1 MPRQPNLLDPNFEP
15 TDEEL
20 AGLMERVAGDV
31 QAKHRPKG
39 RAAEKQ
45 AARERDAAR
54 LAAGEKVD
62 NGFFSVL
69 DRSKAKLLVRRAK
82 IRIDPE

>member
-1 MPRQPNLLDPNFEP
+1 MARQPNLMDPNFEP
-15 TDEEL
+15 SDEEL
-20 AGLMERVAGDV
+20 AGLMERVAADV
-31 QAKHRPKG
+31 RAKHRPG
-39 RAAEKQ
+39 SRAAEKQ

-62 NGFFSVL
+62 NGFFSAL

-82 IRIDPE
+82 IKIDPE